1 MSTTIPRTDCS
12 NCQLYRHTFVPY
24 YPHLF
29 CDLSVDVCVENE
41 SSSAISATTNQQ
53 SSTGLH
59 IQLKDETK
67 SAEAAKLPV
76 EFVAKVFV

>member
-1 MSTTIPRTDCS
+1 MTASCIGTLLFPITHI
-12 NCQLYRHTFVPY
+12 F
-24 YPHLF
+24 F